1 MNELS
6 PIELDA
12 IAAQFESAAVLKALI
27 PAHRYL
33 AELKGI
39 HIRFGSG
46 VMQTRAELD
55 QRIRYL
61 LTDNQQRLGVDD
73 KKETDIT
80 GHFRHLCSRDV
91 RLLVFAGY

>member
-1 MNELS
+1 
-6 PIELDA
+6 
-12 IAAQFESAAVLKALI
+12 
-27 PAHRYL
+27 
-33 AELKGI
+33 
-39 HIRFGSG
+39 
-46 VMQTRAELD
+46 MQTRAELD